1 MSEKIVLCA
10 CSGMNPRGEVAR
22 VSVYDLSVEEECF
35 EYCCIV
41 ASGGNYQKFIDMARE
56 NRVIAVNGCEN
67 NCPETIL
74 KTKDASVEYNLNVSK
89 LLKEN
94 NIPFEKQKTFKDC
107 CSENNN
113 LLRFDFWINNSFLL
127 EFDGRQHFEGP
138 EAKWKESLSLE
149 EIQKRDEN
157 KNNYCKKNKIPL
169 KRVPYF
175 ELTKLT
181 IEDILSDKFLIKEGD

>member
-41 ASGGNYQKFIDMARE
+41 ASGGNYQKFVDLARE
-56 NRVIAVNGCEN
+56 NRVLAVNGCEN

-74 KTKDASVEYNLNVSK
+74 KTKDATVEYNLNVSK

-94 NIPFEKQKTFKDC
+94 NMKAECTVRINENDEKCVNIIK
-107 CSENNN
+107 
-113 LLRFDFWINNSFLL
+113 
-127 EFDGRQHFEGP
+127 
-138 EAKWKESLSLE
+138 KEILAL
-149 EIQKRDEN
+149 
-157 KNNYCKKNKIPL
+157 KNKL
-169 KRVPYF
+169 
-175 ELTKLT
+175 
-181 IEDILSDKFLIKEGD
+181 